1 MPSLPLRSILLPLI
15 PSLTPFHAGLSSH
28 RLKHLEKSDRREV
41 LRSCI
46 DFTYRSFLKK
56 VEMDILG
63 SGEVENLSDIKHAM
77 VRTCFNDVNE
87 SNDTNTSKVEGLLE
101 QRQKSKPPSKCL
113 AKSASFPSA
122 VSTPDDDD
130 DEIVTAMQRMF
141 SEDSVQSPLTYSRS
155 ISLPTPLKLVS
166 ALKGSREKQGLPPK
180 KLTVKWAPDVYD
192 PPPTSLLHTVRSKK
206 QQKSKK
212 KNDKK
217 KNGKKGQ
224 KGNNSGRGCG
234 GGKDNKQIRRGGGSS
249 DRCYKPPP
257 EVHQDRLANSSVSL
271 EGFNVGSPDPYC
283 GSSFLKKSPTRMH
296 YSVAEAL

>member
-1 MPSLPLRSILLPLI
+1 MVVSSMSIGSKFVHNILP
-15 PSLTPFHAGLSSH
+15 
-28 RLKHLEKSDRREV
+28 
-41 LRSCI
+41 
-46 DFTYRSFLKK
+46 K

-63 SGEVENLSDIKHAM
+63 SGEVENLSDIKHAT

-87 SNDTNTSKVEGLLE
+87 SNYTNTSKVEELLE

-122 VSTPDDDD
+122 
-130 DEIVTAMQRMF
+130 RMF
-141 SEDSVQSPLTYSRS
+141 SEDSVQSLSTYSRS

-166 ALKGSREKQGLPPK
+166 ALKGSREKQGLPTK

-192 PPPTSLLHTVRSKK
+192 PPPTSVLHTVRSKK

-212 KNDKK
+212 KNDKN

-224 KGNNSGRGCG
+224 KGNNSGRGSG